1 MWANVDVFGQIWMA
15 NKREIS
21 HPDVDASKSKIGR
34 MWYAYFHRMH
44 KVIAMAILWWVD
56 GQNLKKAKNSG
67 VMYASARW

>member
-1 MWANVDVFGQIWMA
+1 MCANVDVFGQIWMA

-21 HPDVDASKSKIGR
+21 HPDVDASKSKIGW
-34 MWYAYFHRMH
+34 MWCAYFRWVH

-67 VMYASARW
+67 AVYVQAQ